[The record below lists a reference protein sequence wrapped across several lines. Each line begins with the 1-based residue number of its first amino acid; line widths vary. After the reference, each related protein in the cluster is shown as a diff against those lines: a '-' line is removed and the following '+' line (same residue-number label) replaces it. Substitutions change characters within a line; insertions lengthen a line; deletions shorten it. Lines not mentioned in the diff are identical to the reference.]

1 MHRLLLFVTALLWP
15 ASLAIGQVV
24 LPPNTGVPV
33 AAPTVPSPGYDTTL
47 ATLAAGDYAA
57 AVDMAAAEYRGS
69 VKIGND
75 RWLDTIAT
83 ATIFGESLYELG
95 RYRDAVARYEEA
107 LALSATQAN
116 WLLSVRFPP
125 QAPQPLRRGRVA
137 TWGRSER
144 NTQPVSIPETMT
156 IRQQGAD
163 PQDVLQRGG
172 VLASPYDRT
181 IRPGEILRTLTIA
194 AYRTG
199 SILGDLGREN
209 PSLDAAT
216 RALSRRSAP
225 PNHYSQAWIDVAL
238 GVALWS
244 QGKADQAQPLITR
257 GLVVANNLDHQLTA
271 WGLIVLGRIALDAD
285 QADRAAK
292 LFEEATYAAADQG
305 DFRALEEAFGLA
317 WAAHRMTGKRGVPPS
332 IGLAAEW
339 ARGGP
344 GLVLRS
350 RLLAMQAE
358 ALATSGDT
366 RGAANALKGIDGR
379 LLKSDAGNGALGA
392 QVAYAKALTSY
403 AGGDV
408 AGGDAD
414 LNRAVAIAQTRSL
427 PLFRTEL
434 LVGFLRAGSSA
445 VSDRQADGWFAAWLA
460 DPAARDY
467 AVDPLGT
474 FALLSS
480 QREAAFDTWVA
491 VAGRRG
497 NEQILEAA
505 EATMRHRWMAAR
517 PLGGRR
523 LSLERFL
530 TADPR
535 TLDAASA
542 ARRAAI
548 IAAQP
553 GLADL
558 LTRLAQLRTTLEA
571 AAAAAPDGAT
581 IPGDAAEWQE
591 YAAVSGRMHMA
602 MAALGAGR
610 EAVPPMF
617 PPRLPSAEIR
627 RRLEPRQ
634 ALVSFHWTASGLFGA
649 LETRDRYVAWQV
661 RQAAGIPGELKLLAK
676 SMHLGDRAAILAER
690 LAAGDWQGSA
700 ARMERML
707 FENSRGVSLADGI
720 DELVIVPDG
729 WLWYFPFELLP
740 VATNQAGGDKRMLK
754 DLCRIRYAP
763 TRSLAVMRFEP
774 RAPGLTGLLLGR
786 MNRGEKGP
794 EAAAAAAAMTAGID
808 SARCFEVPVSGP
820 PTALVGSLFDSLVI
834 YDEPVAAEM
843 PGAVALLTSVQG
855 RAGMTLAD
863 WLMPPP
869 KRPQRI
875 ILPGMQTAMGNG
887 LQAVP
892 TRPGHDVFL
901 NATDFLAA
909 GATTVLMTRWRN
921 GGEVTSELVREF
933 MQETSNR
940 SGMTPSAAWQ
950 RAVEL
955 VTPER
960 PDIANE
966 PRLKPSAEDV
976 FPDSRHPFFWSG
988 FLLVDCGSGVYE
1000 EAMPPGVPPP
1010 PPLAPAAPA
1019 PLVPGP
1025 DAPAP
1030 PPPGGPMPP
1039 AILDPPPPR
1048 PEP

>member
-1 MHRLLLFVTALLWP
+1 MPRLLLLVVAFLWP
-15 ASLAIGQVV
+15 ASLALGQVV
-24 LPPNTGVPV
+24 LPPNTGVPA
-33 AAPTVPSPGYDTTL
+33 AAPTVPSPGYDSTL

-57 AVDMAAAEYRGS
+57 AADMAAAEYRGS

-83 ATIFGESLYELG
+83 ATVLGESLYELG

-125 QAPQPLRRGRVA
+125 QAPQPVRRGRVA

-144 NTQPVSIPETMT
+144 NTQPAAIPETMA

-172 VLASPYDRT
+172 VLASPFDRT

-199 SILGDLGREN
+199 SILGELGREN

-257 GLVVANNLDHQLTA
+257 GLVVGNNLDHQLTA

-305 DFRALEEAFGLA
+305 DFRALEEAFSLA
-317 WAAHRMTGKRGVPPS
+317 WPAHRMAGKRGVPPS
-332 IGLAAEW
+332 IGLAADW
-339 ARGGP
+339 AKGDVGIA
-344 GLVLRS
+344 LRA

-358 ALATSGDT
+358 ALATSGDL
-366 RGAANALKGIDGR
+366 RGAANALKSIDGR
-379 LLKSDAGNGALGA
+379 LLKSEAGRGTLGA
-392 QVAYAKALTSY
+392 HAAYAKALTAY

-408 AGGDAD
+408 ANGDAELD
-414 LNRAVAIAQTRSL
+414 RAVAIAQTRSF

-434 LVGFLRAGSSA
+434 LIGFLRAGSSA

-460 DPAARDY
+460 DPAARAY

-474 FALLSS
+474 LALLSAP
-480 QREAAFDTWVA
+480 REAAYDTWVA

-505 EATMRHRWMAAR
+505 EATMRHRWMASR
-517 PLGGRR
+517 PFGGRR
-523 LSLERFL
+523 LSMQRFL

-553 GLADL
+553 GLGDL

-571 AAAAAPDGAT
+571 AAAAEPDGAS
-581 IPGDAAEWQE
+581 IPGAAADWQE
-591 YAAVSGRMHMA
+591 YATLAGRMNMTI
-602 MAALGAGR
+602 AALAAGR
-610 EAVPPMF
+610 EAVPPLF
-617 PPRLPSAEIR
+617 PPLTTATETR
-627 RRLEPRQ
+627 RRLEPGQ
-634 ALVSFHWTASGLFGA
+634 AILSFHWTASGLFGV
-649 LETRDRYVAWQV
+649 LETRDRCVPWQV
-661 RQAAGIPGELKLLAK
+661 RQAAGIPGELKLFSK
-676 SMHLGDRAAILAER
+676 SMHLGDKAAIAADR
-690 LAAGDWQGSA
+690 LASGDWQASA
-700 ARMERML
+700 SRIERIL

-720 DELVIVPDG
+720 EELIVVPDG

-740 VATNQAGGDKRMLK
+740 VSTNQAGGDKRMLR

-763 TRSLAVMRFEP
+763 SRSLAVMRFEP
-774 RAPGLTGLLLGR
+774 RATGLTGLLLGR
-786 MNRGEKGP
+786 MNRGEKEP
-794 EAAAAAAAMTAGID
+794 EARAAAASMTASID
-808 SARCFEVPVSGP
+808 AARSFEIPVSGP
-820 PTALVGSLFDSLVI
+820 PAALVGSLFDSLMI
-834 YDEPVAAEM
+834 YDEPVTAEV
-843 PGAVALLTSVQG
+843 PGAVSLLTATQG

-863 WLMPPP
+863 WLVSPP
-869 KRPQRI
+869 KRPQRVV
-875 ILPGMQTAMGNG
+875 LPGLQTAMGNG

-901 NATDFLAA
+901 TATDFLAA
-909 GATTVLMTRWRN
+909 GASTVLMTRWRN
-921 GGEVTSELVREF
+921 GGGVTNELVREF
-933 MQETSNR
+933 MQEASNR
-940 SGMTPSAAWQ
+940 GGIPPAAAWQ

-966 PRLKPSAEDV
+966 PRIKPSVEDV
-976 FPDSRHPFFWSG
+976 FPDSRHPFFWAG
-988 FLLVDCGSGVYE
+988 FMLVDCGSGVYE
-1000 EAMPPGVPPP
+1000 EAAPPGVPPP

-1019 PLVPGP
+1019 PVIAAPG
-1025 DAPAP
+1025 APPA

>member
-1 MHRLLLFVTALLWP
+1 MQRPLLLVVAFLVP
-15 ASLAIGQVV
+15 ASLAFGQVV
-24 LPPNTGVPV
+24 LPPNTGVPA

-47 ATLAAGDYAA
+47 AALAAADYAA
-57 AVDMAAAEYRGS
+57 AADLAMSEYRGS

-83 ATIFGESLYELG
+83 ATVLGESLYELG

-144 NTQPVSIPETMT
+144 NTQAASIPETMT

-199 SILGDLGREN
+199 SILGELGREN
-209 PSLDAAT
+209 PSLDAAA

-225 PNHYSQAWIDVAL
+225 PNHYSQAWIDVAY

-257 GLVVANNLDHQLTA
+257 GLVVGNNLDHQLTA

-305 DFRALEEAFGLA
+305 DFRALEEAFGFA
-317 WAAHRMTGKRGVPPS
+317 WAAHRMLGKRGVPPS
-332 IGLAAEW
+332 ISLAADW
-339 ARGGP
+339 AKGDVGMA
-344 GLVLRS
+344 LRA

-358 ALATSGDT
+358 ALATSGDA
-366 RGAANALKGIDGR
+366 RGATSALKSIDGR
-379 LLKSDAGNGALGA
+379 LLKGEAGRGTLGA
-392 QVAYAKALTSY
+392 QAAYAKALTAY

-408 AGGDAD
+408 ASGDAD
-414 LNRAVAIAQTRSL
+414 LDRAVAIAQTRSF

-434 LVGFLRAGSSA
+434 LIGFLRAGSSA
-445 VSDRQADGWFAAWLA
+445 VSDRQADGWFTEWLA

-474 FALLSS
+474 LALLSAP
-480 QREAAFDTWVA
+480 REAAFDTWVA

-497 NEQILEAA
+497 NEQIIEAA

-523 LSLERFL
+523 LSMQRFL

-553 GLADL
+553 GLGDL
-558 LTRLAQLRTTLEA
+558 LTRTAQLRTTLEA
-571 AAAAAPDGAT
+571 AAAREPEGAA
-581 IPGDAAEWQE
+581 IPGAPADWQE
-591 YAAVSGRMHMA
+591 YATLSGRMNMA
-602 MAALGAGR
+602 LAALAAGR

-617 PPRLPSAEIR
+617 PPLTTATEIR
-627 RRLEPRQ
+627 RRLGPGQ
-634 ALVSFHWTASGLFGA
+634 AILSFHWTASGLFGV
-649 LETRDRYVAWQV
+649 LETRDRFVPWQV
-661 RQAAGIPGELKLLAK
+661 RQATGIPGELKLLSK
-676 SMHLGDRAAILAER
+676 SMHLGDKAAIPAER
-690 LAAGDWQGSA
+690 LAAGDWQGSV
-700 ARMERML
+700 ARIERML

-720 DELVIVPDG
+720 EELVVVPDG
-729 WLWYFPFELLP
+729 WLWYFPFEILP
-740 VATNQAGGDKRMLK
+740 ISTNQAGGDKRMLRE
-754 DLCRIRYAP
+754 LCRIRYAP
-763 TRSLAVMRFEP
+763 SRSLAVMRFEP
-774 RAPGLTGLLLGR
+774 RAPGPTGLLLGR
-786 MNRGEKGP
+786 MIRGEKEP
-794 EAAAAAAAMTAGID
+794 EARAAAASMTASVD
-808 SARCFEVPVSGP
+808 SARSFEIPISGP
-820 PTALVGSLFDSLVI
+820 PPSLVGSLFDSLLI
-834 YDEPVAAEM
+834 YDEPVAAEG
-843 PGAVALLTSVQG
+843 PAAVALLTSSQG

-863 WLMPPP
+863 WLVPPP

-875 ILPGMQTAMGNG
+875 VLPGLQTAMGNG
-887 LQAVP
+887 LQTVP

-921 GGEVTSELVREF
+921 GGGVTNELVREF
-933 MQETSNR
+933 MQEASR
-940 SGMTPSAAWQ
+940 RDGMPPAAAWQ
-950 RAVEL
+950 RAIAL

-966 PRLKPSAEDV
+966 PRIKPSVEDV
-976 FPDSRHPFFWSG
+976 FPDGRHPFFWAG
-988 FLLVDCGSGVYE
+988 FMLVDCGSGVYE
-1000 EAMPPGVPPP
+1000 EAAPPGVPPP

-1019 PLVPGP
+1019 PVIAGP
-1025 DAPAP
+1025 DAPP
-1030 PPPGGPMPP
+1030 PPAPGGPMPP

>member
-1 MHRLLLFVTALLWP
+1 MPRALFLAAALLWP
-15 ASLAIGQVV
+15 ASLAVAQVV
-24 LPPNTGVPV
+24 LPPNTGVPA
-33 AAPTVPSPGYDTTL
+33 AAPTVPTPGYDTTL

-83 ATIFGESLYELG
+83 ATLVGESLYELG

-107 LALSATQAN
+107 LALSAAQAN

-125 QAPQPLRRGRVA
+125 QAPQPVRRGRVA

-144 NTQPVSIPETMT
+144 NTQPAAIPETMA

-181 IRPGEILRTLTIA
+181 IRPGEIVRSLTIA

-199 SILGDLGREN
+199 SILGELGREN

-216 RALSRRSAP
+216 RALSRRPAP

-257 GLVVANNLDHQLTA
+257 GLVVGNNLDHQLTA

-305 DFRALEEAFGLA
+305 DFRALEEAFSFA
-317 WAAHRMTGKRGVPPS
+317 WAAHRMMGKRGVPPS
-332 IGLAAEW
+332 IRLAADWAKGGAGLA
-339 ARGGP
+339 
-344 GLVLRS
+344 LRS
-350 RLLAMQAE
+350 QLLAMQAE
-358 ALATSGDT
+358 ALATSGDA
-366 RGAANALKGIDGR
+366 RGAANSLKSIDGR
-379 LLKSDAGNGALGA
+379 LLKGDAGRGTLGA
-392 QVAYAKALTSY
+392 QAAYAKALIAY
-403 AGGDV
+403 AGGNV
-408 AGGDAD
+408 VSGDGD
-414 LNRAVAIAQTRSL
+414 LDRAVAIAQTRSL

-434 LVGFLRAGSSA
+434 LVGFLRGGSSA
-445 VSDRQADGWFAAWLA
+445 VSDRQADGWFGAWLG

-474 FALLSS
+474 LAVLSA
-480 QREAAFDTWVA
+480 QREPAFDTWVA

-505 EATMRHRWMAAR
+505 EATMRHRWMASR

-523 LSLERFL
+523 LSMQRFL

-535 TLDAASA
+535 TLDAAST

-548 IAAQP
+548 IAAVP
-553 GLADL
+553 GLGDL
-558 LTRLAQLRTTLEA
+558 LTRITQLRTTLEA
-571 AAAAAPDGAT
+571 AAAADPDGT
-581 IPGDAAEWQE
+581 VIPGTAADWQE
-591 YAAVSGRMHMA
+591 YGALSGRMQMA
-602 MAALGAGR
+602 MAVLAAGR
-610 EAVPPMF
+610 DAVPPMF
-617 PPRLPSAEIR
+617 PPLTPSTEIR
-627 RRLEPRQ
+627 RRLEPGQ
-634 ALVSFHWTASGLFGA
+634 ALLSFHWTASGLFGV
-649 LETRDRYVAWQV
+649 LETRDRFVAWQV
-661 RQAAGIPGELKLLAK
+661 RQATGIPGELKLLAK
-676 SMHLGDRAAILAER
+676 SMHLGDKAAIPAER
-690 LAAGDWQGSA
+690 LAAGDWQASA
-700 ARMERML
+700 SRIERML
-707 FENSRGVSLADGI
+707 FENSRGVSLADGFE
-720 DELVIVPDG
+720 ELVIVPDG

-740 VATNQAGGDKRMLK
+740 VATNQGGGDKRMLR

-763 TRSLAVMRFEP
+763 SRSLAVMRFEP
-774 RAPGLTGLLLGR
+774 RATGLTGLLLGR
-786 MNRGEKGP
+786 MNRGEKEP
-794 EAAAAAAAMTAGID
+794 EAAAAAAVMTASID
-808 SARCFEVPVSGP
+808 SARSFEIPVSGP
-820 PTALVGSLFDSLVI
+820 PPALVGSLFDSLVI
-834 YDEPVAAEM
+834 YDEPVAAEL
-843 PGAVALLTSVQG
+843 PGAVSLLTSAQG
-855 RAGMTLAD
+855 RAGMSLAD
-863 WLMPPP
+863 WLVPPP
-869 KRPQRI
+869 KRPQRVV
-875 ILPGMQTAMGNG
+875 LPGMQTAMGNG

-892 TRPGHDVFL
+892 ARPGHDVFL

-909 GATTVLMTRWRN
+909 GASTVLMTRWRN
-921 GGEVTSELVREF
+921 GGGVTGQLVREF
-933 MQETSNR
+933 LQETSNR
-940 SGMTPSAAWQ
+940 GGMTPTAAWQ

-960 PDIANE
+960 PDIDNE
-966 PRLKPSAEDV
+966 PRIKPVPDAV
-976 FPDSRHPFFWSG
+976 FSDSRHPFFWAG
-988 FLLVDCGSGVYE
+988 FMLVDCGSGMYE
-1000 EAMPPGVPPP
+1000 EAGPPGVPPP
-1010 PPLAPAAPA
+1010 PPLAPAVPA
-1019 PLVPGP
+1019 PVIARP
-1025 DAPAP
+1025 DAPP